1 MALGTQRM
9 FGTGGSTSGL
19 TARMRADL
27 DYSFTQT
34 VTTMF
39 EPTGSINLISNG
51 TGVVSKKIGWGRNLG
66 TGNEAKGFMYV
77 ALPAGTYSVIMINN
91 GDADYM
97 LTGTPLTAW
106 DFRIGA
112 GYGNNN
118 NPDYFTFTSATTNFA
133 RAVDSAGIGY
143 VGDITVHG
151 IVVGTGTGSGTD
163 DYEITPL
170 LGSTDVGTW
179 NSLGGTS
186 PSGIMYHVV
195 RTGSANNIA
204 VSLNANVTIIKT
216 A

>member
-1 MALGTQRM
+1 MALGAQRM

-19 TARMRADL
+19 TARMTTDL
-27 DYSFTQT
+27 TYGFTGA

-39 EPTGSINLISNG
+39 EPTGGFNLVSNG
-51 TGVVSKKIGWGRNLG
+51 SGVVSKKIGWGRNLG

-77 ALPAGTYSVIMINN
+77 ALPAGTYSVIMTNKT
-91 GDADYM
+91 GDYM
-97 LTGTPLTAW
+97 LTGNTNTTW
-106 DFRIGA
+106 YFSIGA
-112 GYGNNN
+112 GHGSTAGN
-118 NPDYFTFTSATTNFA
+118 FTFTSATTDFA

-151 IVVGTGTGSGTD
+151 IVVGTATGSGTD

-170 LGSTDVGTW
+170 LGTLDGGTW
-179 NSLGGTS
+179 NSFGGTS

-195 RTGSANNIA
+195 RTGSPVN
-204 VSLNANVTIIKT
+204 VSVNLNANVTIIKT

>member
-9 FGTGGSTSGL
+9 FGTGGSASGS
-19 TARMRADL
+19 TARMTTDL
-27 DYSFTQT
+27 NYGFTQN

-39 EPTGSINLISNG
+39 EPTGSMNLVSNG
-51 TGVVSKKIGWGRNLG
+51 TGVVSKKIGWGRNIG

-77 ALPAGTYSVIMINN
+77 AVPAGTYSVIMTNKT
-91 GDADYM
+91 GDYM
-97 LTGTPLTAW
+97 LAGNANETW

-112 GYGNNN
+112 GHGSTTDN
-118 NPDYFTFTSATTNFA
+118 FTFTSATTNFA

-151 IVVGTGTGSGTD
+151 IVVGTATGSGTD

-170 LGSTDVGTW
+170 LGSTSSGTW
-179 NSLGGTS
+179 SGLGGTS

-195 RTGSANNIA
+195 RTGAPVNIS
-204 VSLNANVTIIKT
+204 VGLNANVTIIKT

>member
-9 FGTGGSTSGL
+9 FGTGGSTAGL
-19 TARMRADL
+19 TARMTATL
-27 DYSFTQT
+27 SYSFTQN
-34 VTTMF
+34 VTTAF

-51 TGVVSKKIGWGRNLG
+51 SGVVSKKIGWGRNLG

-77 ALPAGTYSVIMINN
+77 ALPAGTYSVIMTNQGAQN
-91 GDADYM
+91 YM
-97 LTGTPLTAW
+97 LVGNTNTTW

-112 GYGNNN
+112 GHGSNVDN
-118 NPDYFTFTSATTNFA
+118 FTFTSSTTNFA
-133 RAVDSAGIGY
+133 RSVDSAGVGY

-151 IVVGTGTGSGTD
+151 IVVGTATGSSTD

-170 LGSTDVGTW
+170 LGSISSGTW
-179 NSLGGTS
+179 SSLGGTS

-195 RTGSANNIA
+195 RTGSPVNID
-204 VSLNANVTIIKT
+204 VNLSANVTIIKT

>member
-1 MALGTQRM
+1 MALGAQRM

-19 TARMRADL
+19 TARMTNDL
-27 DYSFTQT
+27 TYAFTQN
-34 VTTMF
+34 VTTAF
-39 EPTGSINLISNG
+39 EPTGSINLVSNG

-77 ALPAGTYSVIMINN
+77 AVPAGTYSVIMTNK
-91 GDADYM
+91 GGDYM
-97 LTGTPLTAW
+97 LVGNANETW

-112 GYGNNN
+112 GHGSTADN
-118 NPDYFTFTSATTNFA
+118 FTFTSATTNFA

-143 VGDITVHG
+143 VGNITVHG
-151 IVVGTGTGSGTD
+151 IVVGTATGSGTD

-170 LGSTDVGTW
+170 LGSTNSGTW
-179 NSLGGTS
+179 TSLGGTS

-195 RTGSANNIA
+195 RTGSPVNIS
-204 VSLNANVTIIKT
+204 VNLNANVTIIKT

>member
-19 TARMRADL
+19 TARMIDQRT
-27 DYSFTQT
+27 YSFTQS

-39 EPTGSINLISNG
+39 EPTGGFNLVSNG
-51 TGVVSKKIGWGRNLG
+51 SGVVSKKIGWGRNLG
-66 TGNEAKGFMYV
+66 TGNEAKGLMYV
-77 ALPAGTYSVIMINN
+77 ALPAGTYSVIMTNRGAQN
-91 GDADYM
+91 YM
-97 LTGTPLTAW
+97 LVGNTNTTW

-112 GYGNNN
+112 GHGSTADN
-118 NPDYFTFTSATTNFA
+118 FTFTSATTNFA
-133 RAVDSAGIGY
+133 RAVDSAGVGY

-151 IVVGTGTGSGTD
+151 IVVSSATGSGTD

-170 LGSTDVGTW
+170 LGTLDGATW
-179 NSLGGTS
+179 SGLGTS

-195 RTGSANNIA
+195 RTGSPNNIG